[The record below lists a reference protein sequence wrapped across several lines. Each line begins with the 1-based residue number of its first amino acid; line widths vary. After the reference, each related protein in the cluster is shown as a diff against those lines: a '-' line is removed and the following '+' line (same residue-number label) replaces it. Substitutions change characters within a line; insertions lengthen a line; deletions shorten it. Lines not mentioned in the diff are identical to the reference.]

1 MFVNIEGY
9 VEKKISL
16 MKIFRSEISDF
27 PFPRSPKAIEA
38 LSSLRGVQA
47 GCLSAEAFMLLKEVD

>member
-1 MFVNIEGY
+1 
-9 VEKKISL
+9 
-16 MKIFRSEISDF
+16 MKIFRSEIGEF

-38 LSSLRGVQA
+38 LASLRGVQA